1 MSVENVRLNITIP
14 KDLLATL
21 DDLAGPRKR
30 SSFIVDAVLRKIQ
43 EDEKLDLE
51 AQLRT
56 GYQARRK
63 ESLELADDFECA
75 DLENWDE
82 Y

>member
-14 KDLLATL
+14 KHLLATL
-21 DDLAGPRKR
+21 DHLAGPRKR
-30 SSFIVDAVLRKIQ
+30 SRFIVDAVSRKI
-43 EDEKLDLE
+43 EEEKKRTLE
-51 AQLRT
+51 AQLRA

-63 ESLELADDFECA
+63 ESLELADEFQSA
-75 DLENWDE
+75 DLESWDE